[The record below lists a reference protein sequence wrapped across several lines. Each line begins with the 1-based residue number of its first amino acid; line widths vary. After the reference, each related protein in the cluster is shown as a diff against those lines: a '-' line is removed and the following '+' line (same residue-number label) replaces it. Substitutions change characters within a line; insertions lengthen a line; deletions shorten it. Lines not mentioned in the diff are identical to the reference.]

1 MPAPDFSRISFTI
14 AAVIAII
21 VFLFLYENFGCGFP
35 QPM

>member
-21 VFLFLYENFGCGFP
+21 VFLFL
-35 QPM
+35 